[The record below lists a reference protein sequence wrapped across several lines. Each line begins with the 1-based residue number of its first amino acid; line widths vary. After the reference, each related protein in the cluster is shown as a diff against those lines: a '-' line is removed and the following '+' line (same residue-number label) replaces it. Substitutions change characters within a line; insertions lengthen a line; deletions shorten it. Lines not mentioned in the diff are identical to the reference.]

1 MQAYIVRR
9 LLLIVPTMLIVSL
22 IVFLSMRLIPGDVL
36 DYMVSL
42 RYMSAGAME
51 ALREQLGL
59 NLPAHVQYARWISGV
74 FQGDFGE
81 TLLTNLAVE
90 EVILERLPRSLEL
103 GALSLVFALAIALP
117 VGIYSGL
124 KPESAGDQILRSV
137 AIAFICIPSFWLG
150 TMILV
155 LPAVWWR
162 WSPPMYWVSF
172 WENPLGNLAMFIIPA
187 IVLGMW
193 LSGVTMR
200 LTRTMMLE
208 VLRQDYI
215 RTAWAK
221 GLRERAVVLR
231 HALKNALNPVLTT
244 IGLQLAGP
252 DRRRGRG
259 GTHIQHTRYRL
270 AGGENAGAA
279 RLSPAG
285 GTEYDDGGIRVARER
300 HRRHQLRLAR
310 PADPV
315 QVSARKGSL
324 RDLLPRLFREKK
336 LGAVGLIIVLVFFLV
351 GVFADVLATHDL
363 RDQNLRRALEGPS
376 AEFPLGTDQFGR
388 DLLTRVIHGAR
399 VSMIVGVGA
408 VAIGLVIALF
418 FGLLSGY
425 WGGTFDLIVQR
436 FVDAWLTFPW
446 LFIVLTVMSLL
457 GQGMVPMIV
466 VLGAFTGIGN
476 VRTVR
481 GVVLST
487 KQNPYVEA
495 ARAVGCPTWRI
506 LLNHVPA
513 AGVAAHYRGL
523 YHLPGCGD
531 SERVDHQLP
540 RLRDSATT
548 AELGR
553 DAEPRGPPVHG
564 AGAVA
569 GDLARACPSPSWCTA
584 STCSATRCATC
595 STPRLTGGAGRI
607 GAANVKQA
615 AERAPPAPP
624 TASNDGWSARS
635 RSKRVHDEQAELLGS
650 PF

>member
-103 GALSLVFALAIALP
+103 GALSLVFALVIALP

-137 AIAFICIPSFWLG
+137 AITFICIPSFWLG

-172 WENPLGNLAMFIIPA
+172 WENPFGNLAMFIIPA

-244 IGLQLAGP
+244 IGLQLP
-252 DRRRGRG
+252 VLIG
-259 GTHIQHTRYRL
+259 GAVVVEHIFNIPGIGSLVVRTLEQRDYPLL
-270 AGGENAGAA
+270 AGLNMMMAGF
-279 RLSPAG
+279 
-285 GTEYDDGGIRVARER
+285 V
-300 HRRHQLRLAR
+300 
-310 PADPV
+310 
-315 QVSARKGSL
+315 
-324 RDLLPRLFREKK
+324 LL
-336 LGAVGLIIVLVFFLV
+336 VNVV
-351 GVFADVLATHDL
+351 
-363 RDQNLRRALEGPS
+363 
-376 AEFPLGTDQFGR
+376 
-388 DLLTRVIHGAR
+388 
-399 VSMIVGVGA
+399 
-408 VAIGLVIALF
+408 
-418 FGLLSGY
+418 
-425 WGGTFDLIVQR
+425 
-436 FVDAWLTFPW
+436 VDISYAWLDP
-446 LFIVLTVMSLL
+446 
-457 GQGMVPMIV
+457 
-466 VLGAFTGIGN
+466 
-476 VRTVR
+476 
-481 GVVLST
+481 
-487 KQNPYVEA
+487 
-495 ARAVGCPTWRI
+495 RI
-506 LLNHVPA
+506 Q
-513 AGVAAHYRGL
+513 Y
-523 YHLPGCGD
+523 
-531 SERVDHQLP
+531 
-540 RLRDSATT
+540 
-548 AELGR
+548 
-553 DAEPRGPPVHG
+553 
-564 AGAVA
+564 
-569 GDLARACPSPSWCTA
+569 
-584 STCSATRCATC
+584 
-595 STPRLTGGAGRI
+595 
-607 GAANVKQA
+607 K
-615 AERAPPAPP
+615 
-624 TASNDGWSARS
+624 
-635 RSKRVHDEQAELLGS
+635 
-650 PF
+650 